1 MTHYRSFNPYKNV
14 FNSLS
19 HYYQN
24 YLHLVFQ
31 NGNISH
37 IVKVCIYAIF
47 IKGYKKGN
55 YFFFYYSLFCGF
67 ILKISFKGEGKVM
80 YTKIFLAMLLSS
92 LKYQSN
98 YVAMR
103 EMVKR
108 MLSII
113 LGLLHIH

>member
-1 MTHYRSFNPYKNV
+1 
-14 FNSLS
+14 
-19 HYYQN
+19 
-24 YLHLVFQ
+24 
-31 NGNISH
+31 
-37 IVKVCIYAIF
+37 
-47 IKGYKKGN
+47 
-55 YFFFYYSLFCGF
+55 
-67 ILKISFKGEGKVM
+67 M